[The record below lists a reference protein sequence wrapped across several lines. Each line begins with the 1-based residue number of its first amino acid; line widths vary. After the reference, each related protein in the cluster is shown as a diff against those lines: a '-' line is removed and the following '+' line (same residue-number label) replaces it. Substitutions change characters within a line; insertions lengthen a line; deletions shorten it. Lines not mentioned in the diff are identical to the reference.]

1 MPHLIMEYSENLT
14 SSLNVQTLLRALHST
29 AQASGLFQP
38 ATIRTRGIPCAN
50 YVVGEGTEQ
59 DAFIHLEARI
69 RPGRTEELQWKLVRS
84 LMSTLRDAVS
94 EAQGSGIRIGLTVEA
109 TLIPTIR
116 VLYSTL
122 DPSGYIMKLDGPPA
136 S

>member
-14 SSLNVQTLLRALHST
+14 SSLNIQALLRALHST
-29 AQASGLFQP
+29 AEASGLFQA
-38 ATIRTRGIPCAN
+38 ATIRTRGVPCVN
-50 YVVGEGTEQ
+50 YVVGEGTEH

-69 RPGRTEELQWKLVRS
+69 RPGRTDELQWKLVQS
-84 LMSTLRDAVS
+84 LMSTLRDAVA
-94 EAQGSGIRIGLTVEA
+94 EAQSSGLRIGLTVEA
-109 TLIPTIR
+109 TLISPIR

-122 DPSGYIMKLDGPPA
+122 DPSGYIMELNGPP